1 LWRAAKACHSISN
14 TIDSKDS
21 RKKEWI
27 FKGVEFVT
35 EAVNITDA
43 NFDVLKW
50 AAILIGESTDFL
62 SSSGKIKQGQL
73 FKEYLDKAIA
83 LKPMEYTLLH
93 MRGRY
98 FYSIANLS
106 WLERKLVNTLC
117 PSITATIDD
126 ALNDFLKVNVLIDN
140 LLFLAR
146 CLISK
151 NDKKRA
157 MMYLTRASHLTP
169 KNEAENQVL
178 KEVNDLLT
186 RYKLNC

>member
-1 LWRAAKACHSISN
+1 MKIEISN
-14 TIDSKDS
+14 ISVPNFYFYFCHVFKDFS
-21 RKKEWI
+21 TFE
-27 FKGVEFVT
+27 VE
-35 EAVNITDA
+35 D
-43 NFDVLKW
+43 
-50 AAILIGESTDFL
+50 
-62 SSSGKIKQGQL
+62 
-73 FKEYLDKAIA
+73 
-83 LKPMEYTLLH
+83 LKP
-93 MRGRY
+93 
-98 FYSIANLS
+98 
-106 WLERKLVNTLC
+106 
-117 PSITATIDD
+117 D
-126 ALNDFLKVNVLIDN
+126 VLIDN